1 MQMMKKPR
9 TVLVI
14 TAVILLGMLLGS
26 YAARQEPTVPVTA
39 ARAECRPIYN
49 SVTASGTVESA
60 HSYTFTARQNAVAG
74 KVSCAT
80 GETIRAG
87 QPLWQ
92 LSPTEDLRWTADMV
106 RSAAAALIG
115 ETDSE
120 AIETALSGAPATVYA
135 PADCTLTAVPSEG
148 QPIQAG
154 LAYAQAID
162 LEAVRLR
169 VNIAEAFIADVQAGQ
184 RANITVS
191 ATGGVYAGRVESV
204 APVAR
209 QAVSLTG
216 GSGAV
221 TVSAVLRIV
230 GADESLRPGYSASA
244 KIFVDE
250 KESAVILPYEAI
262 RQEGREEIAYVIG
275 ENGRISRRAVTT
287 GYALSQA
294 VEVTSGIAPG
304 ELVVLEAAGELA
316 DGVPVEVRR

>member
-1 MQMMKKPR
+1 M
-9 TVLVI
+9 
-14 TAVILLGMLLGS
+14 
-26 YAARQEPTVPVTA
+26 
-39 ARAECRPIYN
+39 
-49 SVTASGTVESA
+49 
-60 HSYTFTARQNAVAG
+60 
-74 KVSCAT
+74 
-80 GETIRAG
+80 
-87 QPLWQ
+87 
-92 LSPTEDLRWTADMV
+92 
-106 RSAAAALIG
+106 
-115 ETDSE
+115 
-120 AIETALSGAPATVYA
+120 
-135 PADCTLTAVPSEG
+135 
-148 QPIQAG
+148 
-154 LAYAQAID
+154 
-162 LEAVRLR
+162 RLR

-262 RQEGREEIAYVIG
+262 RQEGREEFAYVIG
-275 ENGRISRRAVTT
+275 ENGRVSRRAVTT